1 MRHIQCTQNN
11 VMIIY
16 VSKTSAVEAHE
27 DQRMMTKG
35 FQQHLNS
42 KMLRDI
48 EDAVETT
55 RTL

>member
-11 VMIIY
+11 AMIIY
-16 VSKTSAVEAHE
+16 VSETSAVEAHE
-27 DQRMMTKG
+27 DQGMMTKG
-35 FQQHLNS
+35 FEQHLNS

-48 EDAVETT
+48 EDGVETT

>member
-1 MRHIQCTQNN
+1 
-11 VMIIY
+11 MIMC
-16 VSKTSAVEAHE
+16 VSETSAGEAHE

-35 FQQHLNS
+35 SEQHLKS

-48 EDAVETT
+48 EDGVERT

>member
-1 MRHIQCTQNN
+1 MRNIQCTQNN
-11 VMIIY
+11 ALIMC
-16 VSKTSAVEAHE
+16 VSETSAGEAHE

-35 FQQHLNS
+35 SEQHLKS

-48 EDAVETT
+48 EDGVERT

>member
-1 MRHIQCTQNN
+1 
-11 VMIIY
+11 MIIY

-48 EDAVETT
+48 EDGVETT